1 MKGTLHPRQGAAI
14 SIRDVEFSGA
24 VGVDSS
30 PQNHVADATTA
41 VAQLPQ
47 SAFPECRSSQAL
59 AWMEE
64 RKAELP
70 DAPWA
75 TATGVF

>member
-1 MKGTLHPRQGAAI
+1 MKATLHPRQGAAI
-14 SIRDVEFSGA
+14 ANSRCRIFRCGE
-24 VGVDSS
+24 VDWS

-41 VAQLPQ
+41 VTQLPQ

-75 TATGVF
+75 TATEVF